1 MNQLTYHKIYF
12 MKRNLI
18 GLTVVAILAASCG
31 NTKKDAEG
39 SLNDKKAELQKLKIE
54 QKKLNDQV
62 AKLEAEIKAA
72 DPTAIATT
80 AKLVSV
86 MPLATQ
92 NFSHYIDLQGRVDAQ
107 NISYV
112 APQNGQGGIVKSLYV
127 TQGQHVKKGQVL
139 ARLDDQ
145 LIRQQI
151 EPLRVQ
157 LATAEDTYRRTKNLF
172 DQGIGTYQNVL
183 NAKTQ
188 MESLQRQIGIIQ
200 KQASLMTVTAP
211 SSGVADIVNVR
222 VGEAFI
228 GTTAAGPQ
236 IRIVNTSNLKVVAS
250 VPENYLGRVS
260 VGSKLE
266 IVLPE
271 QNNRTVSAVVNVVQ
285 KVIDPNTRTFNI
297 EAKIPSDAS
306 LKPNQV
312 AQIKILDYK
321 ASDVIAVPLNTV
333 QSDENGK
340 YVYVM
345 EKSGNKM
352 VARKKAVTVGES
364 YGELIEIKSG
374 LAAGDQLI
382 TEGYQN
388 LYEGQVIKTMEKS

>member
-1 MNQLTYHKIYF
+1 MNQHTHHNKIYF
-12 MKRNLI
+12 MKRNLV
-18 GLTVVAILAASCG
+18 GLIVIAILAASCG
-31 NTKKDAEG
+31 NTQKDAKG
-39 SLNDKKAELQKLKIE
+39 TLNDQKAELQKLKAE
-54 QKKLNDQV
+54 QKKLNGQI
-62 AKLEAEIKAA
+62 AQLENEIKKA

-80 AKLVSV
+80 ARLVTV

-92 NFSHYIDLQGRVDAQ
+92 DFTHYIELQGRVDAQ

-112 APQNGQGGIVKSLYV
+112 APPNGQGGIVKALYV
-127 TQGQHVKKGQVL
+127 TQGQAVRKGQVL

-157 LATAEDTYRRTKNLF
+157 LATAEDTYRRTKSLF
-172 DQGIGTYQNVL
+172 DQGIGTYQSVL

-188 MESLQRQIGIIQ
+188 MESLQKQIGIIQ
-200 KQASLMTVTAP
+200 RQAALMTVTAP
-211 SSGVADIVNVR
+211 SSGVADVVSVR
-222 VGEAFI
+222 VGEAFV
-228 GTTAAGPQ
+228 GATAAGPQ
-236 IRIVNTSNLKVVAS
+236 IRIVNTSNLKIVAS
-250 VPENYLGRVS
+250 VPENYLGRVG

-271 QNNRTVSAVVNVVQ
+271 QNNRIINAVVSVVQ
-285 KVIDPNTRTFNI
+285 KVIDPNTRSFNI

-306 LKPNQV
+306 LKPNQI

-321 ASDVIAVPLNTV
+321 ANDVVAVPLNTV
-333 QSDENGK
+333 QTDENGK

-345 EKSGNKM
+345 EKSGDKM
-352 VARKKAVTVGES
+352 VARKKMVIVGES
-364 YGELIEIKSG
+364 YSQLIEIKSG

-388 LYEGQVIKTMEKS
+388 LYEGQVITTSVK